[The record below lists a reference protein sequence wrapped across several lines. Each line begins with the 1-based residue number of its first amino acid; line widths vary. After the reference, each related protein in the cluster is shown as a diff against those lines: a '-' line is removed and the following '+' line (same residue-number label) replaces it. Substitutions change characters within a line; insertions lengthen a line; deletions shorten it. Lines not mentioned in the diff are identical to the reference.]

1 MWQGLGFLQGSG
13 PRKRC
18 AIGQGLRQAH
28 RRFWGEAGAS
38 RTWVS
43 NLTRRIKEVQ
53 RRRRHREARPRRL
66 SGHHHTQ
73 PPPRAISVLCST
85 VGFGGLWALRKLG
98 HLEGNRGCLLRRT
111 ALARAVTNG
120 RLLLPKH
127 RGPLCSSF
135 PVELFNRTL
144 VRVYPVLLLFSTISA
159 RTSHHHNTPTQTPA
173 ARHHIR
179 HTPDISADGP

>member
-53 RRRRHREARPRRL
+53 RRRRHREARPHCL

-98 HLEGNRGCLLRRT
+98 HLEGDRGCLLRRT

-135 PVELFNRTL
+135 PVEESLQQDTRPG
-144 VRVYPVLLLFSTISA
+144 VPRPPPLLHHLCQDIPLPQHPDPDTG
-159 RTSHHHNTPTQTPA
+159 RPPSHQTHP
-173 ARHHIR
+173 RHL
-179 HTPDISADGP
+179 G